1 MTGNEEIMS
10 IAPIGA
16 SVCIPGLV
24 LPLTLAQKGERAIR
38 HSLRVV
44 EANAFHYPLAR
55 YLTF

>member
-16 SVCIPGLV
+16 SVCIPGLL
-24 LPLTLAQKGERAIR
+24 LPRKKGERAIR

-55 YLTF
+55 